1 VGHDRQDP
9 DDAELIGKLG
19 REILSSLSAS
29 ENPIVAPRGGH
40 RADPWPWLMLV
51 AVVVASAVIGAMIV
65 GIFWLSFRE
74 GMPGQPGGLYSLVNY
89 ATVLDDPRA
98 RPAIVNTFK
107 FAFTALAVALACGL
121 PTAWLAERS
130 DFRGRNA
137 LFTLMTMGV
146 LVPGF
151 ATSMGWLFL
160 LHPRIG
166 IVNAW
171 LQLLFGP
178 DAPVIDVT
186 TIWGMGFIEGIS
198 LSPVAFIMAASV
210 FRAMDPAL
218 EDAASMSGANFRQTM
233 FRVTLRVAFP
243 GILAAAIYIF
253 TIGFAAFD
261 VPVII
266 GWASRRLTF
275 STLLLLLLSGED
287 ALPRYGAAA
296 AISTLALVLAVALS
310 VWYAAV
316 QRQSHR
322 YEIVTGKAY
331 RPRLVELGRT
341 GIVAWLAV
349 GAYFALGFILPSVTL
364 IWASFMPFFRPPSA
378 AAFAAMSLQHYRAL
392 PWDLVIAGMKNTAIL
407 MALTPTVAL
416 ALSVAFS
423 WIVLRSRFPGRQWF
437 DVFAFLPHAIPSV
450 IFGMGALLAALY
462 VVDKVVPIYGT
473 VWLLLL
479 VFVIARLSYGT
490 RVTNGGMIQIHR
502 ELGEAAT
509 VSGADT
515 GATLRRIVL
524 PLLAPTLVY
533 AWLWIALL
541 TFRELT
547 LAAFLTTKDNL
558 TLPVVIWS
566 MWQGGTSGPAAAL
579 SVLLLL
585 LMAPVVALYWFI
597 GRRRV
602 AALN

>member
-1 VGHDRQDP
+1 MSRFS
-9 DDAELIGKLG
+9 ASKRL
-19 REILSSLSAS
+19 SLS
-29 ENPIVAPRGGH
+29 PGIGH
-40 RADPWPWLMLV
+40 RADPWPWLMLT
-51 AVVVASAVIGAMIV
+51 AAIIASAVIGAMIV
-65 GIFWLSFRE
+65 GIFWMSFRQ
-74 GMPGQPGGLYSLVNY
+74 GQPGQPGGIYSLANY
-89 ATVLDDPRA
+89 ATVLGDPRA
-98 RPAIVNTFK
+98 WPAIVNTFE
-107 FAFTALAVALACGL
+107 FAFTALGVALVCGL
-121 PTAWLAERS
+121 PMAWLAERT

-151 ATSMGWLFL
+151 AASMGWLFL

-171 LQLLFGP
+171 LKLLFGP
-178 DAPVIDVT
+178 DMPPIDIT

-198 LSPVAFIMAASV
+198 LSPVAFIMSASV

-218 EDAASMSGANFRQTM
+218 EDAAQMSGANFRQTLW
-233 FRVTLRVAFP
+233 RITLRVAFP

-253 TIGFAAFD
+253 TIAFAAFD
-261 VPVII
+261 IPAVI

-287 ALPRYGAAA
+287 SLPRYGASA
-296 AISTLALVLAVALS
+296 AISTLALVLAVGLS
-310 VWYAAV
+310 FWYAAV

-331 RPRLVELGRT
+331 RPHRVELGRASAF
-341 GIVAWLAV
+341 AWAGV
-349 GAYFALGFILPSVTL
+349 GTYFTLGFVMPSITL
-364 IWASFMPFFRPPSA
+364 IWASFMPFFRAPSA

-392 PWDLVIAGMKNTAIL
+392 PWDLVSEGMKNTGIL
-407 MALTPTVAL
+407 MLLTPTVAL
-416 ALSVAFS
+416 LLSIAFS
-423 WIVLRSRFPGRQWF
+423 WVVLRSRFPGRQWF

-473 VWLLLL
+473 IWILLL
-479 VFVIARLSYGT
+479 VFTIARLSYGT

-509 VSGADT
+509 VSGANT
-515 GATLRRIVL
+515 GGILRRIVL
-524 PLLAPTLVY
+524 PLLAPTLLY

-547 LAAFLTTKDNL
+547 LAAFLTTRGNL

-585 LMAPVVALYWFI
+585 LMTPVIALYWYI

-602 AALN
+602 AGLN